1 MIDLGIPDLSE
12 QYYKFTG
19 NHEQFMF
26 QTLLCVKAVSL
37 HIQQK
42 NAKGIFYTATTDLVD
57 IPEVDGFN
65 GRGFVD
71 WSNAQGFEVGPYKHP
86 LHKAHRYAAISVM
99 ENLSQ

>member
-1 MIDLGIPDLSE
+1 
-12 QYYKFTG
+12 
-19 NHEQFMF
+19 MF